1 MKKIFAFLLLTLL
14 LVGSLFS
21 LSSCSDEGEKTVT
34 LYVYNWGEY
43 LADGSEGTLDVNALF
58 EEWYYQEYG
67 VRVSVNYSTFSSNES
82 LYAKLESG
90 SVSYDVI
97 VPSDYMIERMRSEG
111 MLAPLN
117 YDNIPN
123 AKNLVAEFYGE
134 NALYDAYDPG
144 NLYSVPYLYGM
155 VGIIYNTEVVPADD
169 PALGSWELMWSER
182 YKGNILQFNNPRD
195 AFGTAQ
201 YYLGLDVNSKNHND
215 WQMALALL
223 KEQKDVVQGYVM
235 DEIYNK
241 MENGSAA
248 IAAYYAGDYLTM
260 YEENNSL
267 EFFYPR
273 EGTNL
278 YVDAMCIPA
287 GSENK
292 EVAERYINFMLS
304 EEAAIANAEYT
315 YYASPNRLVRENEEY
330 IAYMGEIKEDAYE
343 KMYDTDS
350 VTATSY
356 EKLDDEEQ
364 ILLNNLWEDLKSDI
378 DIGVAIYVICIAIL
392 GVLIGGG
399 IFLSVRKKIRNK
411 Y

>member
-14 LVGSLFS
+14 LIGSLFS

-43 LADGSEGTLDVNALF
+43 LSDGSEGTLDVNALF

-155 VGIIYNTEVVPADD
+155 IGIIYNTEVVPADD
-169 PALGSWELMWSER
+169 PAIGSWELMWSER

-223 KEQKDVVQGYVM
+223 KEQKNVVQGYVM

-248 IAAYYAGDYLTM
+248 IAAYYAGDYLAM

-343 KMYDTDS
+343 KMYDTNS

-356 EKLDDEEQ
+356 EKLEDEEQ